1 MNNKGFFS
9 KYYSLFS
16 LIFRYVLIIAGG
28 SWEMSVAL
36 ITSVLLSDIFRTGY
50 NKLIITSYLLD
61 RGETRT
67 LAPILF

>member
-9 KYYSLFS
+9 KYCAFFS
-16 LIFRYVLIIAGG
+16 LIFRYVLVIAGG

-36 ITSVLLSDIFRTGY
+36 ITSVLLFDIFRPGY
-50 NKLIITSYLLD
+50 NKPVITSDLLD
-61 RGETRT
+61 GGETRP